1 VIHIQFAAGDMVAVL
16 PSIVFTA
23 GACIL
28 LLSEVF
34 LEGGRRHYQPAI
46 CTITCVLAGLVA
58 LPGLSETSHPIFGG
72 MGESDAFGAVISLTV
87 AVGLIIATLTAAS
100 FLHRHHVERGEF
112 YALSLFG
119 AAGMSLL
126 GLSADLLMI
135 FVALETMSVA
145 VYALTAYLRRGQRP
159 AEAAFKY
166 FLLGAFASALYLY
179 GAALVYGAT
188 GTTQLHQIA
197 VHAHG
202 GALLAAGLAFVA
214 AGFAFKVAAVPFH
227 MWTPDVYEGAPT
239 PVTSFMAVGVK
250 AAAFAA
256 LLRTMV
262 IAFPAGAGGAP
273 VWWGDAMEV
282 LAVLTMVVGNL
293 LAVPQR
299 NVKRM
304 LAYSSVAHA
313 GYLLLGVAAAAH
325 SPMAVSGAGVLFY
338 LVAYTA
344 TAAGAFAVVAALER
358 DDPDSLAAWDLDRFA
373 GLARRRPMMALAC
386 TVFMVSFAGIP
397 PSAGFMGK
405 LYIFRAALDAGLT
418 GSALIGVMTSVIG
431 AYYYLKVVVYMYMR
445 PAEEHQVVA
454 PSSMPLSA
462 ALWLAGALVVW
473 LGVNPSSLVELAKT
487 SAAAMGG

>member
-1 VIHIQFAAGDMVAVL
+1 
-16 PSIVFTA
+16 
-23 GACIL
+23 
-28 LLSEVF
+28 
-34 LEGGRRHYQPAI
+34 
-46 CTITCVLAGLVA
+46 
-58 LPGLSETSHPIFGG
+58 
-72 MGESDAFGAVISLTV
+72 
-87 AVGLIIATLTAAS
+87 
-100 FLHRHHVERGEF
+100 
-112 YALSLFG
+112 
-119 AAGMSLL
+119 
-126 GLSADLLMI
+126 
-135 FVALETMSVA
+135 MSVA

-179 GAALVYGAT
+179 GTALVYGAT
-188 GTTQLHQIA
+188 GATQLHEVA
-197 VHAHG
+197 AHAHG
-202 GALLAAGLAFVA
+202 GALLTAGLAFVA

-262 IAFPAGAGGAP
+262 VAFPAQGGVEP
-273 VWWGDAMEV
+273 WWGSAMEV
-282 LAVLTMVVGNL
+282 LAVLTMIGGNL

-304 LAYSSVAHA
+304 LAYSSIAHA

-325 SPMAVSGAGVLFY
+325 SPLSVSGSGVLFY

-373 GLARRRPMMALAC
+373 GLASRRPMMAFAC

-397 PSAGFMGK
+397 PSAGFMAK
-405 LYIFRAALDAGLT
+405 LYVFRAALESGMTL
-418 GSALIGVMTSVIG
+418 SALIGVMTSVLG

-445 PAEEHQVVA
+445 QPEESQQVA
-454 PSSMPLSA
+454 PSSAPLSA
-462 ALWLAGALVVW
+462 ALWLAAALVVW
-473 LGVNPSSLVELAKT
+473 LGVSPGSLVELAKS
-487 SAAAMGG
+487 SAAALGG